1 MINMISCSSGPRHH
15 SVLRLLNIWTI
26 ITGAVSGAAAAKMC
40 LRSAFNV
47 RVGGAQMEALP
58 RAAAA
63 DGCSI

>member
-1 MINMISCSSGPRHH
+1 MQCQESE
-15 SVLRLLNIWTI
+15 
-26 ITGAVSGAAAAKMC
+26 GAVAKMC
-40 LRSAFNV
+40 RRSAFNV